1 MNPTATIDTA
11 TIPSS
16 PVGTNTNNNNNN
28 AYTKENQIL
37 RDDYHQSSD
46 DAPLVACTVGFLFGS
61 EVLQYID

>member
-16 PVGTNTNNNNNN
+16 PVSTNTNN
-28 AYTKENQIL
+28 TKENQIL